1 MAEWPEKSDKVAIC
15 RAENYYFLKKLR
27 AEKRSAPCADVR
39 ARISSSKA
47 VKMAKGRAQKSHAPI
62 KDGLER
68 RVPRPQSGLGVEV
81 DGACVT
87 RGPTDVD
94 LAWMWV
100 Q

>member
-1 MAEWPEKSDKVAIC
+1 MYVHA
-15 RAENYYFLKKLR
+15 Y
-27 AEKRSAPCADVR
+27 
-39 ARISSSKA
+39 
-47 VKMAKGRAQKSHAPI
+47 RAQKRSKWRKVGPKSHNAPI

-94 LAWMWV
+94 LARMWV